1 MKSEECF
8 RASDVC
14 GCIFKTKVQGFRER
28 ERERKRVVKQIGG
41 RIVKEEEYA
50 RPLVNSYWD
59 MCVVSV

>member
-1 MKSEECF
+1 MCVAVYFLNKSAGF
-8 RASDVC
+8 
-14 GCIFKTKVQGFRER
+14 QGER